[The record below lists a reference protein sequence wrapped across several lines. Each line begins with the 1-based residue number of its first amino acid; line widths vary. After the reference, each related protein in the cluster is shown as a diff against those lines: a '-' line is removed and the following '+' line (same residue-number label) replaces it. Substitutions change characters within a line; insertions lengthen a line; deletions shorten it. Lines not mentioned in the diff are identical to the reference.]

1 MKKITIE
8 QLSMF
13 KAKLEIEAKGGRSR
27 IKVRKHQSFKIDVE
41 EYVSERTDFWNI
53 KDQLKK
59 ELYDESMTK
68 EVVAVYRNEEFVRT
82 IDPMFKSLYEDDVRI
97 VTVKQVSIDKKKK
110 ESKIQHCERLCR
122 KKENSFAEI
131 SMLQDM
137 LEHICKYENNERMN
151 KLRRDIEKSLDK
163 FFI

>member
-8 QLSMF
+8 QLSMV

-27 IKVRKHQSFKIDVE
+27 IKVTKRQSFKIDVK
-41 EYVSERTDFWNI
+41 EYISERVDIWNAQ
-53 KDQLKK
+53 DNLKK
-59 ELYDESMTK
+59 ERYDESMTK
-68 EVVAVYRNEEFVRT
+68 EVVAVYRDEEFVRT
-82 IDPMFKSLYEDDVRI
+82 IDPIFKSLYKDTRI
-97 VTVKQVSIDKKKK
+97 VTVKQVAIDKKKK

-122 KKENSFAEI
+122 KKENSFSEI

-137 LEHICKYENNERMN
+137 LEHICKYETNERMN
-151 KLRRDIEKSLDK
+151 KLKRDIEKSLDK